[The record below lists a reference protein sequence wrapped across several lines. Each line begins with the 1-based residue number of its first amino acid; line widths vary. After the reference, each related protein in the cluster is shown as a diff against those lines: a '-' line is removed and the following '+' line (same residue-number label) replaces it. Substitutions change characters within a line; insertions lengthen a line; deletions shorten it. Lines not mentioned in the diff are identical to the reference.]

1 MQSSSFTPVPVA
13 TPSREG
19 TIRREYD
26 AVSLRRAARRGPVI
40 PPRFRD
46 QTGVDYGKR
55 ILFPATRVV
64 RHPENLSAAQAS
76 GYMALLTG
84 CFPMFEMARLQ
95 RGQAMLDGVGG
106 ALLERLG
113 KVVLTV

>member
-1 MQSSSFTPVPVA
+1 LT
-13 TPSREG
+13 
-19 TIRREYD
+19 
-26 AVSLRRAARRGPVI
+26 
-40 PPRFRD
+40 
-46 QTGVDYGKR
+46 YGER

-76 GYMALLTG
+76 GAYMALLTG

-95 RGQAMLDGVGG
+95 RGQALLDGVGG